1 MPAFASESCCSN
13 FVAISRKLSFW
24 NRYLSWN
31 WRTRKSL
38 FALRHSR
45 YLIDLWNSAF
55 LSVSSFLINWLHY
68 YEAFLSS
75 SVSSRMD
82 VVFSVNSTNFSL
94 PWLTTSSILASFSRK
109 MGKMTVLKTKEKHEK
124 GGFWKLLNYVL
135 FIFCLQESPDHSE
148 SLMPFFCWFFLKDIF
163 WGYFMKYFCTYKRF
177 RNRSWVTCTR
187 RGKGTCRANRKAS
200 NQ

>member
-1 MPAFASESCCSN
+1 MSSLQNSQNVNRVKNESTTSTHVCLPMLVKAAVLILLPFQESSHFEIDIWVGIDVHEN
-13 FVAISRKLSFW
+13 L
-24 NRYLSWN
+24 YL
-31 WRTRKSL
+31 
-38 FALRHSR
+38 HR

-55 LSVSSFLINWLHY
+55 LSVSSYLINWLHY

-148 SLMPFFCWFFLKDIF
+148 SLMPLFLLILSQRHFLRLLYEIF
-163 WGYFMKYFCTYKRF
+163 LYL
-177 RNRSWVTCTR
+177 
-187 RGKGTCRANRKAS
+187 
-200 NQ
+200 